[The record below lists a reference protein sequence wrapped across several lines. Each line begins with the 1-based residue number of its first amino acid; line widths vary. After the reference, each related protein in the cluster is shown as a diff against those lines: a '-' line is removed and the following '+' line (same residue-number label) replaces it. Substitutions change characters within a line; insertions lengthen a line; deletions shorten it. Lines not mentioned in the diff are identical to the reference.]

1 MNIGENQTIVNSYEI
16 TSYREY
22 LDDVVG
28 SVSLFISNA
37 SSLGDDDVRI
47 SERLYLPARKL
58 RGFESGKVGPIDNGD
73 YVGGNYLTSLNIA
86 SNLPILP
93 TLETVDFNIFYD
105 AANVW
110 GVDYSSSINE
120 SSKIRSATGIAMDW
134 YTPIG
139 PMSFSFSQPITKKN
153 TDKTESFRF
162 NLGTTF

>member
-1 MNIGENQTIVNSYEI
+1 M
-16 TSYREY
+16 
-22 LDDVVG
+22 
-28 SVSLFISNA
+28 
-37 SSLGDDDVRI
+37 
-47 SERLYLPARKL
+47 
-58 RGFESGKVGPIDNGD
+58 
-73 YVGGNYLTSLNIA
+73 
-86 SNLPILP
+86 PILP

>member
-105 AANVW
+105 LLMF
-110 GVDYSSSINE
+110 GV
-120 SSKIRSATGIAMDW
+120 
-134 YTPIG
+134 
-139 PMSFSFSQPITKKN
+139 
-153 TDKTESFRF
+153 
-162 NLGTTF
+162 